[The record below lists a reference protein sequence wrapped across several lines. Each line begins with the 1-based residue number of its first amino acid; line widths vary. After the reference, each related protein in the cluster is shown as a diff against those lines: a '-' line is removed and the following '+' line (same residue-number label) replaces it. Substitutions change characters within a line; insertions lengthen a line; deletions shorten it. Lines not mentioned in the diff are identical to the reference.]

1 MTDTFKLDPEW
12 IRDRESMAAYM
23 DEIFCFPEYFGRNL
37 DALADLLSEVETET
51 IIEIDHLNLA
61 KICLSDY
68 AYKTLKVLVN
78 AAEDNHCIVIRLI

>member
-1 MTDTFKLDPEW
+1 MTDTFKLDPER
-12 IRDRESMAAYM
+12 IKDRESMADYM

-37 DALADLLSEVETET
+37 DALADLLSEEETET